1 MTFLIACFAKSN
13 FMLSQ
18 ITANKALTNQC
29 GILNPHI
36 WKTMCNFI
44 WRLSSYSKS
53 SISLAYIID
62 WCNGSST
69 LFRYYSK
76 VKSTYLRLWLSVSST
91 MRNYRSLLQFLSWAW
106 WIKQYFLKIVWF
118 PFQTLVPEFF
128 LNTILYEYI
137 AYIW

>member
-1 MTFLIACFAKSN
+1 MTFWIVCFAKLN
-13 FMLSQ
+13 FTLSQ
-18 ITANKALTNQC
+18 ITANKTLTNQC

-53 SISLAYIID
+53 FISLAYIID

-76 VKSTYLRLWLSVSST
+76 VKPTHLRLWLSVSST

-106 WIKQYFLKIVWF
+106 WIKQHFLKIFRF
-118 PFQTLVPEFF
+118 PLQSLLSEFF
-128 LNTILYEYI
+128 LNAILCKHI
-137 AYIW
+137 TYIW